1 MNEFSKLVKTS
12 GTDEWYT
19 AEKDVEIIVPYLKR
33 GGYKKILCPFD
44 KKDSA
49 FVKVLSKNG
58 FDVNSSHIEEGTD
71 FFDIDNLCEYDAVV
85 SNPPF
90 SKRDKVFEKLF
101 ESEVPF
107 AMIMNFNGL
116 FDSKKRWQLFKEND
130 FEMLVPKGRMKFFN
144 SGIDGETS
152 SPPFQSIYVCRGIG
166 EKQIE
171 FMEKR

>member
-58 FDVNSSHIEEGTD
+58 LALF
-71 FFDIDNLCEYDAVV
+71 
-85 SNPPF
+85 
-90 SKRDKVFEKLF
+90 RDSLT
-101 ESEVPF
+101 
-107 AMIMNFNGL
+107 
-116 FDSKKRWQLFKEND
+116 R
-130 FEMLVPKGRMKFFN
+130 
-144 SGIDGETS
+144 
-152 SPPFQSIYVCRGIG
+152 
-166 EKQIE
+166 
-171 FMEKR
+171 